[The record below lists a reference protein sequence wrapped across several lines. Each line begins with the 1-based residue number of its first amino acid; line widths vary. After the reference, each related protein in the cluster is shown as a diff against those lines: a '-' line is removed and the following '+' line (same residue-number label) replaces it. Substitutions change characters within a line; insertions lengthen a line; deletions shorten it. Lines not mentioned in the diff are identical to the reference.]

1 MKKFVVD
8 ASVVIKWFVPEVHS
22 AEAAR
27 LLDPEIVIL
36 APDLV
41 GPEFGSTLW
50 KKVRRGE
57 LTREEAEE
65 ILVAFDALAL
75 EIHPSKPLLSSAFR
89 IAAAV
94 DRTVYDSLYIALAV
108 AQDCV
113 LITDDRKFHGVIA
126 SGSLAEHIRWI
137 GEDSLKP

>member
-8 ASVVIKWFVPEVHS
+8 ASVVVKWFVPEVHS
-22 AEAAR
+22 IEAAR

-36 APDLV
+36 VPDLV
-41 GPEFGSTLW
+41 APEFGNTLW
-50 KKVRRGE
+50 KKVRRRE
-57 LTREEAEE
+57 LTREEADE
-65 ILVAFDALAL
+65 IIAAFDMLAL
-75 EIHPSKPLLSSAFR
+75 EIYPSKPLLSSAFR

-126 SGSLAEHIRWI
+126 ESPLAEHIRWI
-137 GEDSLKP
+137 GQIP